1 MNNISLKVF
10 LKSILLCLTINFFLS
25 AQVTSSVKIAKI
37 YPFVVDSIRISGL
50 KITEEFI
57 VYRELTFSVGDT
69 LDAKKTDFNRERI
82 YSLGIFNHVF
92 LIPTRIDNK
101 NILNID
107 IEESWYIYPIPF
119 LEIKGDNNDQ
129 LTFGVRLRL
138 RNFRGRNETL
148 RANLAF
154 GYDPSYIFSYSN
166 PNIIGRENIFIGA
179 SFGYS
184 NITNKSWIA
193 EAKHGSQFS
202 QKFVSTNFV
211 FGKRFGLYHR
221 LSLNM
226 GYAYIKTPFF
236 TEGINA
242 SNNRIDHLVS
252 VGLNYEYDTRDLA
265 QFPRSGIFA
274 ITDFSFK
281 GLGIDGI
288 SYQVAKF
295 DFKDYQTIFNKL
307 ITKWRAAT
315 RLTYGSLVP
324 HYDMS
329 ILGLDDRVRGH
340 GSERTEGNYYYLFS
354 LEFYYPIIEEWNVKL
369 NFIPFLP
376 EELLSYRIGLY
387 AQIFG
392 DAGATQLKNQKIGL
406 SDFDSGYGAG
416 LTFLFLPYNILR
428 VEFALDEFGN
438 TSWIVNLG
446 ISF

>member
-1 MNNISLKVF
+1 MNKIILNVIFKTS
-10 LKSILLCLTINFFLS
+10 LLCLTINYFLT
-25 AQVTSSVKIAKI
+25 AQVTSSIKIEKI
-37 YPFVVDSIRISGL
+37 YPFVVDSIRITGL
-50 KITEEFI
+50 KTTEEFI
-57 VYRELTFSVGDT
+57 VYRELTFSLGDT
-69 LDAKKTDFNRERI
+69 LDAEKTNFNRERI

-92 LIPTRIDNK
+92 LIPTRVDNR

-119 LEIKGDNNDQ
+119 IEIKGDRNDQ
-129 LTFGVRLRL
+129 LTFGLRLRL

-148 RANLAF
+148 RANLSF
-154 GYDPSYIFSYSN
+154 GYDPAYIFSYSN

-179 SFGYS
+179 SFGFS
-184 NITNKSWIA
+184 NITNKSLVA
-193 EAKHGSQFS
+193 ESNHGSQFS
-202 QKFVSTNFV
+202 QKFITTNFV

-221 LSLNM
+221 LSLNT
-226 GYAYIKTPFF
+226 GYSYIKTPFF
-236 TEGINA
+236 EEGINA
-242 SNNRIDHLVS
+242 SDNRIDHLVNL
-252 VGLNYEYDTRDLA
+252 GLNYEYDTRDLA

-274 ITDFSFK
+274 VADYSFK

-288 SYQVAKF
+288 NYQVVKF
-295 DFKDYQTIFNKL
+295 DFKDYRTIFSKL

-315 RLTYGSLVP
+315 RLTYGKLVP

-329 ILGLDDRVRGH
+329 ILGLGDRIRGH
-340 GSERTEGNYYYLFS
+340 GSEKTEGNYYYLLS
-354 LEFYYPIIEEWNVKL
+354 LEFYYPIIEEWNIKL
-369 NFIPFLP
+369 DFIPFLP

-387 AQIFG
+387 AQLFG
-392 DAGATQLKNQKIGL
+392 DAGAAQLKNQKIGL

-438 TSWIVNLG
+438 TTWIVNLG

>member
-1 MNNISLKVF
+1 MNNISLNVF
-10 LKSILLCLTINFFLS
+10 FKSILLCLTINYFLT

-37 YPFVVDSIRISGL
+37 YPFVVDSIRVSGL
-50 KITEEFI
+50 KTTEEFI
-57 VYRELTFSVGDT
+57 VYRELNFSVGDT
-69 LDAKKTDFNRERI
+69 LDAEKTDFNRERI

-92 LIPTRIDNK
+92 LIPTRIDNR

-119 LEIKGDNNDQ
+119 LEIKGDRNDQ

-193 EAKHGSQFS
+193 EAKHGSPFS
-202 QKFVSTNFV
+202 QKFVTSNFLI
-211 FGKRFGLYHR
+211 GKRFGLYHR

-236 TEGINA
+236 IEGVNA
-242 SNNRIDHLVS
+242 SDNRIDHLVN

-274 ITDFSFK
+274 IADYSFK

-288 SYQVAKF
+288 NYHVAKF
-295 DFKDYQTIFNKL
+295 DFKDYRTIFNKL
-307 ITKWRAAT
+307 ITKWRALT

-329 ILGLDDRVRGH
+329 ILGQVDRVRGH
-340 GSERTEGNYYYLFS
+340 GSEKTEGNYYYLFS

-392 DAGATQLKNQKIGL
+392 DAGAAQLKNQKIGL

>member
-1 MNNISLKVF
+1 M
-10 LKSILLCLTINFFLS
+10 
-25 AQVTSSVKIAKI
+25 
-37 YPFVVDSIRISGL
+37 
-50 KITEEFI
+50 
-57 VYRELTFSVGDT
+57 
-69 LDAKKTDFNRERI
+69 
-82 YSLGIFNHVF
+82 
-92 LIPTRIDNK
+92 
-101 NILNID
+101 
-107 IEESWYIYPIPF
+107 
-119 LEIKGDNNDQ
+119 
-129 LTFGVRLRL
+129 
-138 RNFRGRNETL
+138 
-148 RANLAF
+148 
-154 GYDPSYIFSYSN
+154 
-166 PNIIGRENIFIGA
+166 
-179 SFGYS
+179 
-184 NITNKSWIA
+184 
-193 EAKHGSQFS
+193 
-202 QKFVSTNFV
+202 
-211 FGKRFGLYHR
+211 
-221 LSLNM
+221 NM

-242 SNNRIDHLVS
+242 SDNRIDHLVS
-252 VGLNYEYDTRDLA
+252 VGFSYEYDTRDLA

-274 ITDFSFK
+274 VTDFSFK

-288 SYQVAKF
+288 NYQVTKF
-295 DFKDYQTIFNKL
+295 DFKDYRTIFNKL

-329 ILGLDDRVRGH
+329 ILGLNDRVRGH